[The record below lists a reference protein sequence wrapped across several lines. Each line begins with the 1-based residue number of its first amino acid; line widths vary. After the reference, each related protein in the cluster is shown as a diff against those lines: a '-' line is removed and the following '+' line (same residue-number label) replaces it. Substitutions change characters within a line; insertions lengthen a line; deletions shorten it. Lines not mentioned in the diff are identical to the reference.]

1 MLLQEKTVVTKTPE
15 RKEERLEQPEY
26 EQYIEVPYGTEECEE
41 SDDDFV
47 AEEETVTGILERS
60 SPSPGKQSLETPTK
74 QDREAEVKEID
85 IFQLTE
91 EELDHELSQLQFE
104 MNGLLR
110 QFSTMQALK
119 SKMVQQKNTLKEK
132 RQFKKVLS
140 NLKDQAT
147 PTEERETKAIES
159 PETATPERT

>member
-1 MLLQEKTVVTKTPE
+1 MLLQEKTVTTKEPE
-15 RKEERLEQPEY
+15 KEQRQVPEY

-47 AEEETVTGILERS
+47 AEEETVAGILEQS

-74 QDREAEVKEID
+74 QDREAEVKELD

-91 EELDHELSQLQFE
+91 EELDHELGQLQNE
-104 MNGLLR
+104 MNDLLR

-119 SKMVQQKNTLKEK
+119 SKMVSQKNTLKEK

-140 NLKDQAT
+140 NLKDQA
-147 PTEERETKAIES
+147 S
-159 PETATPERT
+159 PPE

>member
-1 MLLQEKTVVTKTPE
+1 MLLQEKTVATKTPE
-15 RKEERLEQPEY
+15 TKKEEPEY

-47 AEEETVTGILERS
+47 AEEETVTGILEKS

-91 EELDHELSQLQFE
+91 EELDL
-104 MNGLLR
+104 
-110 QFSTMQALK
+110 
-119 SKMVQQKNTLKEK
+119 
-132 RQFKKVLS
+132 
-140 NLKDQAT
+140 
-147 PTEERETKAIES
+147 
-159 PETATPERT
+159 

>member
-15 RKEERLEQPEY
+15 RKEERQELEY
-26 EQYIEVPYGTEECEE
+26 EQYIEVPYGTDECEE

-47 AEEETVTGILERS
+47 AEEETVTGILEQS

-91 EELDHELSQLQFE
+91 EELDHELGQL
-104 MNGLLR
+104 
-110 QFSTMQALK
+110 
-119 SKMVQQKNTLKEK
+119 
-132 RQFKKVLS
+132 
-140 NLKDQAT
+140 
-147 PTEERETKAIES
+147 
-159 PETATPERT
+159 